1 VTGRDIDDREL
12 AVQFHGSTSCWRCL
26 GDADAPARSEAEQE
40 VYELL
45 EEMGEADAG
54 MLAKGLSKH
63 RTSMLKT
70 LKRLRA

>member
-1 VTGRDIDDREL
+1 MHVLQIQ
-12 AVQFHGSTSCWRCL
+12 V
-26 GDADAPARSEAEQE
+26 